1 VFKRIKHSHNWEKSL
16 LYWEE
21 MGVPMKLVFGQ
32 IPFPDQAHI
41 RENARGIQ
49 ADGGELED
57 VAVLAAAYLFD
68 ALSAAQQDIVRAK
81 VFEWTANKK
90 LHPVSVKVAKERFD

>member
-1 VFKRIKHSHNWEKSL
+1 MFKRIKQSQNWEKCL

-21 MGVPMKLVFGQ
+21 MGVPMKLVFEQ
-32 IPFPDQAHI
+32 LPFPDQAHI

-49 ADGGELED
+49 TDGGELED

-68 ALSAAQQDIVRAK
+68 ALSTGQKDIVRAK
-81 VFEWTANKK
+81 VFQWSSMKK
-90 LHPVSVKVAKERFD
+90 LHPVSVEVAKERFD

>member
-1 VFKRIKHSHNWEKSL
+1 MFKRIKQSKNWEIAL

-21 MGVPMKLVFGQ
+21 IGVPMKLVFDQ
-32 IPFPDQAHI
+32 LSFPDKAHI

-49 ADGGELED
+49 TDGGELED

-68 ALSAAQQDIVRAK
+68 ALSAEQKDIVTAK
-81 VFEWTANKK
+81 VFQWRSMKK
-90 LHPVSVKVAKERFD
+90 LHPVSVEVAKERFD

>member
-1 VFKRIKHSHNWEKSL
+1 MFKRIKHSQNWERAL

-21 MGVPMKLVFGQ
+21 IGVPMKVVFEQ
-32 IPFPDQAHI
+32 LSFPDKAHI

-68 ALSAAQQDIVRAK
+68 ALSDKQKDIVTGK
-81 VFEWTANKK
+81 VFQWKAANK
-90 LHPVSVKVAKERFD
+90 LHPVSVQVAEQRFG